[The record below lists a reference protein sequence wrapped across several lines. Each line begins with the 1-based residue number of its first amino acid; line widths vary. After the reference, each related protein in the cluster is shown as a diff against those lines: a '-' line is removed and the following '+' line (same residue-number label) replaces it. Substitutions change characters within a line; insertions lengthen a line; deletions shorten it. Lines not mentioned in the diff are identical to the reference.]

1 MKTKIHFI
9 AAAVALAAASAAH
22 AQTAGSWM
30 ARIGAT
36 MISPDVKS
44 GDLSAPSLPGTKVDV
59 GDNTQLAGGITYM
72 VTDNIAIDLPL
83 ALPFHHELTGAGAI
97 GGVGKIGE
105 LRALPVTVIGQWRF
119 GVANAQMR
127 PYLGAGVTYAKTYR
141 ERSTAALSALT
152 GGSPTTFT
160 VASKLA
166 PTLAAGVSYAV
177 NERWFVEGAVHKTF
191 LKQTAKLS
199 TGQSI
204 DLKVDPWA
212 ISVAVGTRFR

>member
-1 MKTKIHFI
+1 MDKKIHL
-9 AAAVALAAASAAH
+9 LAAALAVAACG
-22 AQTAGSWM
+22 AQAQPAGSWM

-59 GDNTQLAGGITYM
+59 GDSTQLGGGITYM
-72 VTDNIAIDLPL
+72 VTDNFAIDLPL

-97 GGVGKIGE
+97 AGSGKIGE
-105 LRALPVTVIGQWRF
+105 IRSFPVTLIGEWRF
-119 GVANAQMR
+119 GAANAQMR
-127 PYLGAGVTYAKTYR
+127 PYVGAGLTYAKTYR
-141 ERSTAALSALT
+141 ERSTGTLSALT
-152 GGSPTTFT
+152 GGSPTTFK
-160 VASKLA
+160 VGSKLA
-166 PTLAAGVSYAV
+166 PTLAAGITYNV
-177 NERWFVEGAVHKTF
+177 NDKWFVEGIVHKTF

-212 ISVAVGTRFR
+212 FSIGVGTRFR